1 MVAERASPNAVRPPA
16 ASTPRAMTTHG
27 HGIDDPDLADL
38 RRAAEGDQAAY
49 GRIVSRNIDAITR
62 VAERM
67 LGSRAEAEDVAQ
79 DVLLRGWRQSGSWR
93 SGEARFSTWLHR
105 VALSRCTDRLRA
117 RRESALD
124 DSPELVS
131 ALDDSPE
138 LVDRSP
144 PPEAGLQQHSVA
156 LRVRAALG
164 TLAERQRAAVVLCH
178 FEEMTNI
185 EAAAALEVSVD
196 ALESLLARGRRALRV
211 ALMPERAALIGDLS

>member
-1 MVAERASPNAVRPPA
+1 MATELHCPTVACSPA
-16 ASTPRAMTTHG
+16 ASALRVMTAPG
-27 HGIDDPDLADL
+27 HGVDDPDLADL
-38 RRAAEGDQAAY
+38 RRAAKGDQAAY

-93 SGEARFSTWLHR
+93 SGDAKFSTWLHR

-117 RRESALD
+117 RRE
-124 DSPELVS
+124 S

-164 TLAERQRAAVVLCH
+164 LLAERQRAAVVLCH

-196 ALESLLARGRRALRV
+196 ALESLLARGRRALRA

>member
-79 DVLLRGWRQSGSWR
+79 DVLLRGWRQTGSWR

-124 DSPELVS
+124 DSPELV
-131 ALDDSPE
+131 
-138 LVDRSP
+138 DRSP

-164 TLAERQRAAVVLCH
+164 QLAERQRAAVVLCH